1 MNRLKL
7 SIIKRVLMLD
17 TEEELQKVEVNV
29 LDAIS
34 RELANEDKEKEEFEK
49 WKKQKEVAWVEY
61 D

>member
-17 TEEELQKVEVNV
+17 TEKELQKVEVNV

-34 RELANEDKEKEEFEK
+34 RELASEDKEKEEFEK
-49 WKKQKEVAWVEY
+49 WKKEKEVAWVE
-61 D
+61 

>member
-49 WKKQKEVAWVEY
+49 WKKQKEVA
-61 D
+61 

>member
-17 TEEELQKVEVNV
+17 TEEELQKIEVNV

-34 RELANEDKEKEEFEK
+34 RELASEDKEKEEFKK
-49 WKKQKEVAWVEY
+49 WKKEREVAWVE
-61 D
+61 